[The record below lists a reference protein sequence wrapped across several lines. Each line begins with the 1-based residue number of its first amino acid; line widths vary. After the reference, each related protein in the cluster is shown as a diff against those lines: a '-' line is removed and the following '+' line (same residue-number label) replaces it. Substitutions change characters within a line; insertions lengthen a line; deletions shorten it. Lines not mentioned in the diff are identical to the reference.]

1 MDILGILMI
10 TVLVTW
16 WTQTTLFPK
25 PPKKKTEEE
34 KLGEAI
40 GKVLEKGIKINVVHS
55 TDTSSKK

>member
-10 TVLVTW
+10 TILVTW

-25 PPKKKTEEE
+25 PPKEKSAEE

-40 GKVLEKGIKINVVHS
+40 GSVLKTGIKINIVHS
-55 TDTSSKK
+55 QDKGKP